1 MFARLPASGM
11 REANPNRRRHTGT
24 AEAMESSGA
33 KSVGF
38 GSVGGRHSGV
48 GATPLGGRVEGNP
61 EVDAKSLV
69 ISFRGKTGSM
79 MLKRVTETC
88 QIEVHGI
95 ARRITAL
102 RNAPYAPRT
111 ERRRA
116 HLMVV
121 RSLL

>member
-1 MFARLPASGM
+1 MFAGLPASGM

-24 AEAMESSGA
+24 AEAMESSGD

-69 ISFRGKTGSM
+69 ISFRGKEDRW
-79 MLKRVTETC
+79 LKRATETC
-88 QIEVHGI
+88 EEDGI
-95 ARRITAL
+95 ARLHHNFTPRPTDRAEARAL
-102 RNAPYAPRT
+102 GRPIVTVKFKN
-111 ERRRA
+111 
-116 HLMVV
+116 L
-121 RSLL
+121 